1 MSEIRQLGVAVHYGD
16 GQIWAEVEDM
26 PGCFAAGRD
35 MDELKEALEEA
46 ISMYLAPTEADRKRV
61 ILEFQPESP
70 KRETRRMP
78 AQIELAPA

>member
-1 MSEIRQLGVAVHYGD
+1 MSEIKDLGVVIHYGD

-35 MDELKEALEEA
+35 MGELKEALEEA

-61 ILEFQPESP
+61 ILEFMPERP
-70 KRETRRMP
+70 KQETRKMP
-78 AQIELAPA
+78 ARIELAPA